1 MIQRNSKL
9 YKHKNFYHRSDI
21 PMEIATSCEFSS
33 EYSKE
38 CGEEYIEKYMAEGF
52 LGSHA
57 VVRDGGHYFGT
68 CLFFNPP
75 DFAPIGMDN
84 KVWQ

>member
-1 MIQRNSKL
+1 
-9 YKHKNFYHRSDI
+9 
-21 PMEIATSCEFSS
+21 MEIATSCQFAMESS
-33 EYSKE
+33 TMESSTG

-75 DFAPIGMDN
+75 DLAPIGMDN